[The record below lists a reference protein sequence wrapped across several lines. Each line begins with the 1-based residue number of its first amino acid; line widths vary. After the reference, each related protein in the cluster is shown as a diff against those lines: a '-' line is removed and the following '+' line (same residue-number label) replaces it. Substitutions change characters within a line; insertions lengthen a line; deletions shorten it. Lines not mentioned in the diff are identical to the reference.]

1 MTEPIDPKDGG
12 YGEIGCLLTIVSCLV
27 GAGVAIVIQF
37 FTASAGIQWS
47 SIGTGA
53 VAGLIV
59 AYFASDPLLEALG
72 RFKVPRRLGEPIFF
86 IWEALVPGAVT
97 TAMALISYGVVQ

>member
-1 MTEPIDPKDGG
+1 VIEPIDPKDGG
-12 YGEIGCLLTIVSCLV
+12 YGEIGCLLTIASCLV

-59 AYFASDPLLEALG
+59 AFVASDPLLNALG

-86 IWEALVPGAVT
+86 IAEAVMPGAVT
-97 TAMALISYGVVQ
+97 IAVALLSYGVVQ

>member
-1 MTEPIDPKDGG
+1 MTEPFDPRDGG
-12 YGEIGCLLTIVSCLV
+12 YGEIGCLLVIVSCLV
-27 GAGVAIVIQF
+27 GAGAAIVIQF

-53 VAGLIV
+53 VAGFIV
-59 AYFASDPLLEALG
+59 SYFTADPLLNALG
-72 RFKVPRRLGEPIFF
+72 RFNVPRRLGDRIFF
-86 IWEALVPGAVT
+86 TVEALLPGTVT